1 MKRVFVGFLFVMMIG
16 VSPAFAAKD
25 GKGASDQAYEHA
37 NENAVFNQVGDWFAT
52 VGKSDEEKARIKA
65 QRKAERKVKHAEKK
79 AKKRRKWIRNGR
91 KKRSRRKN
99 GKVLVKKVINWIESI
114 SEVF

>member
-79 AKKRRKWIRNGR
+79 AKKMMEE
-91 KKRSRRKN
+91 
-99 GKVLVKKVINWIESI
+99 GKEEVKE
-114 SEVF
+114 